1 MEHWHIAH
9 LDRLEL
15 TVFFL
20 VPAAGTLATVS
31 DFCSVLFGGSLWKF
45 AFLVANGSES
55 RAELLLAALTEALAG
70 DGGLGG
76 GADAAAATGVKGF
89 PNTASK
95 STLVEALGVVELDPN
110 ASHPEAVLDL
120 ALLLG
125 DGANGSSPKL
135 DLCADAWFFR
145 EKGSNESSKLADWI
159 GSLGFDEAPK
169 AAKGSDVTSAAPVTV
184 SENAAKG
191 SS

>member
-1 MEHWHIAH
+1 MTKDLEWRRCLKKSILLWNTIITH

-20 VPAAGTLATVS
+20 APAAGTFATVS
-31 DFCSVLFGGSLWKF
+31 DFCSVLLGGSLWKF

-70 DGGLGG
+70 EGGLGG
-76 GADAAAATGVKGF
+76 GADAVAGGVKGF

-95 STLVEALGVVELDPN
+95 STLPEALALGVELDPN

-120 ALLLG
+120 ALLLV

-135 DLCADAWFFR
+135 DLCADGACW
-145 EKGSNESSKLADWI
+145 K
-159 GSLGFDEAPK
+159 
-169 AAKGSDVTSAAPVTV
+169 
-184 SENAAKG
+184 
-191 SS
+191 